1 MDEKTAAIPSLKDFK
16 EKQKE
21 RSAQSAR
28 TGSMQTKGQMK
39 RNTAGQKQG
48 AKNAPAR
55 TGSAVQRGGRSA
67 SDSGRPASGS
77 TQRRTSRPV
86 SQRPSDSARGNS
98 ARNTESP
105 RRTSSSDV
113 RTYASQRNA
122 THENIR
128 RTDNIS
134 QRGTTGRTG
143 ERRAVS
149 SSAQSRRTSPDI
161 KSRRT
166 HTGDRQP
173 QRKPAPKKPVKKAKK
188 PLSPAMRKFRN
199 FLIYLSIILI
209 VVVVGGILSL
219 TVLFKTNNIN
229 VNGLG
234 GVYKEDEIISA
245 SGLTFGDNIFTA
257 PKSRAEDRI
266 EKKFPY
272 IERADISSSFPDSIN
287 IDITLVTP
295 ACVVEGLG
303 GFYIVSDKGKV
314 LEVSATDD
322 EAGVPIIEGVEVQGR
337 AAGEYI
343 EYGSDVINQTMKEI
357 FSAFK
362 EYDCKKITAINIKA
376 EEDSFAIKYVYD
388 NRIVV
393 FLGLPEHISYK
404 IQTADKI
411 IKEKIDVGGSMIAGD
426 LDVSMC
432 FDTTKSY
439 FNQYSL
445 LAPQVTP
452 DVEPTEVTEPEEYGQ
467 DFESSDY

>member
-16 EKQKE
+16 EHQRE

-28 TGSMQTKGQMK
+28 TGSMQTKGQIK
-39 RNTAGQKQG
+39 RSSSQRQVTKGAPVRNSQQRNTKSPSGTA
-48 AKNAPAR
+48 
-55 TGSAVQRGGRSA
+55 SRSA
-67 SDSGRPASGS
+67 SGSASRRPASPPKSGTSRS
-77 TQRRTSRPV
+77 TQNSRRTSAQAPH
-86 SQRPSDSARGNS
+86 
-98 ARNTESP
+98 
-105 RRTSSSDV
+105 
-113 RTYASQRNA
+113 TYAKERN
-122 THENIR
+122 ENTA
-128 RTDNIS
+128 RTNVNS
-134 QRGTTGRTG
+134 GRTG
-143 ERRAVS
+143 ERRNAS
-149 SSAQSRRTSPDI
+149 SSARRTSTL
-161 KSRRT
+161 SQRT
-166 HTGDRQP
+166 RTQQTVRPP
-173 QRKPAPKKPVKKAKK
+173 QRKPAPVKKAKK

-199 FLIYLSIILI
+199 FLVYLSIILI
-209 VVVVGGILSL
+209 VIIVGGILSL

-234 GVYKEDEIISA
+234 GMYKEDEIISA
-245 SGLTFGDNIFTA
+245 SGLSFGDNIFTA

-272 IERADISSSFPDSIN
+272 IEKADISSSFPDSIN
-287 IDITLVTP
+287 IDITLATP
-295 ACVVEGLG
+295 ACMVEGLG

-343 EYGSDVINQTMKEI
+343 EYGSDVINQTMKEV

-362 EYDCKKITAINIKA
+362 EYDCRKITAINIKA
-376 EEDSFAIKYVYD
+376 EEDSFNIKYVYD

-393 FLGLPEHISYK
+393 FLGLPEHINYK

-411 IKEKIDVGGSMIAGD
+411 IKEKIDVGGTMIAGD

-432 FDTTKSY
+432 YDTMKSY

-445 LAPQVTP
+445 LAPQVQP
-452 DVEPTEVTEPEEYGQ
+452 DNTEPTEETEAEEYA
-467 DFESSDY
+467 DVYE